1 MAGSCAS
8 MAIFLGIDRKHASQ
22 SVDYECELAVVIGK
36 PCHNVSRSETLDCVL
51 GYTCANDVSARDW
64 QIKYGG
70 YQSASSVC
78 ASFSS
83 TSSTSSKLL

>member
-36 PCHNVSRSETLDCVL
+36 PYHNVSRSETLDCVL
-51 GYTCANDVSARDW
+51 GYTCADVSARDW

-83 TSSTSSKLL
+83 TSSRSSKLL

>member
-1 MAGSCAS
+1 ME
-8 MAIFLGIDRKHASQ
+8 IFLGIDRKLASQ

-36 PCHNVSRSETLDCVL
+36 PCHNVSRSEALDYVL

-64 QIKYGG
+64 QIKSVGS
-70 YQSASSVC
+70 QSASSVC

-83 TSSTSSKLL
+83 TSSRSSKLL